1 MIIFEVPG
9 PCLIVIPSRI
19 PSHCAVASPTK
30 GITLGIFLLLCHVES
45 LYDFVVE
52 NLISG
57 ESPIFDSKIIVF
69 LVNKIPVF
77 HGKWMVPWYPE
88 IRVMIS
94 QGAMIA
100 ATSVFPFLTS
110 PRLCSNLQCLPAVM
124 DGYFPGR
131 GVTGPEFQRG
141 LIGLDG
147 NMEDME
153 GRRWISIYPLVI
165 CDSLPLKMA
174 MKIVDLP
181 INSMVI
187 FHSYVNVY
195 QRVYMFWD
203 QRHLPQLV
211 SSLLGCLEIL
221 PVEMI

>member
-1 MIIFEVPG
+1 M
-9 PCLIVIPSRI
+9 
-19 PSHCAVASPTK
+19 
-30 GITLGIFLLLCHVES
+30 
-45 LYDFVVE
+45 VE

-88 IRVMIS
+88 IRAMIS

-141 LIGLDG
+141 W
-147 NMEDME
+147 EDMK

-187 FHSYVNVY
+187 FHSYVK
-195 QRVYMFWD
+195 R
-203 QRHLPQLV
+203 LPEGIHVLGSKTLAATSFFFVGV
-211 SSLLGCLEIL
+211 SGNIACWNHRDLE
-221 PVEMI
+221 

>member
-1 MIIFEVPG
+1 METHNPFVFQTINQYTVGCFSG
-9 PCLIVIPSRI
+9 CIPWY
-19 PSHCAVASPTK
+19 PYH
-30 GITLGIFLLLCHVES
+30 
-45 LYDFVVE
+45 
-52 NLISG
+52 
-57 ESPIFDSKIIVF
+57 PIFDSKIIVF

-77 HGKWMVPWYPE
+77 HGTWMVPWYPE
-88 IRVMIS
+88 IRAMIS
-94 QGAMIA
+94 QGVMIA

-131 GVTGPEFQRG
+131 RVTGPEFQRG
-141 LIGLDG
+141 W
-147 NMEDME
+147 EDMK

-195 QRVYMFWD
+195 QRVNG
-203 QRHLPQLV
+203 LV
-211 SSLLGCLEIL
+211 CTLW
-221 PVEMI
+221 